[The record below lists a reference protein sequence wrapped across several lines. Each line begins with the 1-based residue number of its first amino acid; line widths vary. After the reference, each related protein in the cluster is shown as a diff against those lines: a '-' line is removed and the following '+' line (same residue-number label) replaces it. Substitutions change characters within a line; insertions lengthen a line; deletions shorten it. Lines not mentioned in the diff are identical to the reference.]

1 MQNLNNELMNLII
14 LQIVITISQKK
25 QKNYFMKNF
34 ILSCI
39 SILFFTAF
47 ATAQEF
53 AMTDGSFTTCT
64 GSFTDSGGLTGNYTN
79 GEDSIITFCSPFVT
93 DNMQI
98 TFNSFDLASGDLLFV
113 YDGDDTTAPLLG
125 VFLGVNSPGI
135 VLASAANTS
144 GCITFRYRSDS
155 SNVSAGWEATVACID
170 NCQSI
175 ISTVVSIPAPD
186 ADNVIRICQGETVNF
201 TGAGSFSADSTG
213 ATYEYI
219 LSDGTIVSGL
229 TASETYAGPGIYRVD
244 FVASDPTGCRDR
256 SIGESSDVLIQVST
270 NPDFTG
276 TQAADTSICFGES
289 TDITGLVETTE
300 FFANVAPPIT
310 GQTFLP
316 DGTGVSYQTCID
328 VSGFNVGTTFQSAS
342 DLISVFINMEHSYMG
357 DLDIT
362 LTAPDGSMVNF
373 LDFPNSGGG
382 RYLGQALDDN
392 TNTPGIGE
400 IYTFT
405 EGGTAT
411 ATLDGSTAAVVF
423 GTTMP
428 PVDYLPEDPFSNFI
442 GTPLNGLWCLDIVD
456 NLGIDNGYI
465 FEWGINFNPAIIP
478 TAGSYEPGE
487 VSELWEANADIMVT
501 NGNVITVTP
510 TVAGQNCYN
519 YSFTDSF
526 GCNYIETVCI
536 NVAPEVLTA
545 VPNDIIACQV
555 AGPATVDLTSR
566 DSQILDALDPALYD
580 LSFFNSMVNAT
591 DATSPISVPATYSV
605 SVDETV
611 FVRVQETATG
621 CFNVV
626 ALNVSYSTAAY
637 TTVPDLE
644 ACDDYDNIDGME
656 IFDLT
661 SQDAGIL
668 GSQSDTEFSVGY
680 FLTQADADAN
690 INPIFT
696 PEAFQSMGET
706 IFVRV
711 SNIQDPDCFATGTF
725 EVIVNAPPATTFADG
740 FFECQPTGA
749 ATIDLTSRNTQILN
763 GLDATLHTVSQYNTR
778 ADAEAALSPIGTPES
793 YDVTADEIVFIRVQ
807 ETATGCYNIVEV
819 NVSYATSAY
828 NMVADMQACDDTV
841 NVDGIETFDLTS
853 QDAAILG
860 SQSNAEFTV
869 SHFLTQAD
877 ADANINEITN
887 PDVFESMGETIYVR
901 VSNIQDAYCFSTG
914 TYEVIVNASPAIGT
928 APDVTECDQSPID
941 GATAFDF
948 SINDIDVLNGQS
960 DTAFGV
966 SYHTT
971 QSDADSG
978 SNSISATSTVSG
990 GVIYVRVEDNVSGCY
1005 NTSTF
1010 NFVVE
1015 ICDVE
1020 IPEGFSPNNDGRN
1033 DTFSIPGI
1041 DQFAN
1046 FELKVFNRLGSVV
1059 FETRASNYVE
1069 FAGIPNSGLNSGDGL
1084 LPTGTYFYM
1093 IKFNDADKKDVA
1105 SWVYIN
1111 Y

>member
-1 MQNLNNELMNLII
+1 
-14 LQIVITISQKK
+14 
-25 QKNYFMKNF
+25 MKNF
-34 ILSCI
+34 ILCCI

-47 ATAQEF
+47 ASAQEF

-79 GEDSIITFCSPFVT
+79 GEDSIITFCSPFAT
-93 DNMQI
+93 DDMQV
-98 TFNSFDLASGDLLFV
+98 TFNSFALASGEFLFV
-113 YDGDDTTAPLLG
+113 YDGDDVTAPLIGVYLG
-125 VFLGVNSPGI
+125 MNSPGFI
-135 VLASAANTS
+135 LASAANTS
-144 GCITFRYRSDS
+144 GCITFRFRSDS
-155 SNVSAGWEATVACID
+155 TNVSAGWEATIACFD

-175 ISTVVSIPAPD
+175 ASSVVSVPAPD
-186 ADNVIRICQGETVNF
+186 TDNVIRICQGETINF
-201 TGAGSFSADSTG
+201 TGSANFSNDSTG
-213 ATYEYI
+213 ATYEFV
-219 LSDGTIVSGL
+219 LSDGTVVSGF

-244 FVASDPTGCRDR
+244 FVATDPTGCRDR
-256 SIGESSDVLIQVST
+256 SIGESSDVVIQVST
-270 NPDFTG
+270 TPDFTG

-316 DGTGVSYQTCID
+316 DGSGVAYQTCID

-362 LTAPDGSMVNF
+362 LTAPDGSQVNF
-373 LDFPNSGGG
+373 LDYPNSGGG
-382 RYLGQALDDN
+382 RFLGQALDDN
-392 TNTPGIGE
+392 TNTPGVGE
-400 IYTFT
+400 TYTFT
-405 EGGTAT
+405 EGGAAT
-411 ATLDGSTAAVVF
+411 ATLDGSTAAVGF
-423 GTTMP
+423 GAIMP

-487 VSELWEANADIMVT
+487 VSEMWEANADITAT
-501 NGNVITVTP
+501 NANVITVTP

-519 YSFTDSF
+519 FSFTDSF
-526 GCNYIETVCI
+526 GCTYIETVCV

-545 VPNDIIACQV
+545 VPNDIIACQ
-555 AGPATVDLTSR
+555 ATGNATVDLTSR
-566 DSQILDALDPALYD
+566 DSQILDLLNPALYD
-580 LSFFNSMVNAT
+580 LTFFNSMVDAT
-591 DATSPISVPATYSV
+591 DATSPIAAPAAYNV
-605 SVDETV
+605 VVDETV
-611 FVRVQETATG
+611 FVRVQERATG

-626 ALNVSYSTAAY
+626 ALNVFYSTAAY
-637 TTVPDLE
+637 TAVLDLE

-668 GSQSDTEFSVGY
+668 GSQSATEFSVSY
-680 FLTQADADAN
+680 FLTQLDADAN
-690 INPIFT
+690 INPIVT
-696 PEAFQSMGET
+696 PAVFESIGET
-706 IFVRV
+706 IFARV
-711 SNIQDPDCFATGTF
+711 SNSQDPDCFATGTF
-725 EVIVNAPPATTFADG
+725 DVIVNAPPAIAFGDD
-740 FFECQPTGA
+740 FFECQPAGA

-763 GLDATLHTVSQYNTR
+763 GLNATLYTVTQYNSR
-778 ADAEAALSPIGTPES
+778 ADAEADLSQVLTPEA

-807 ETATGCYNIVEV
+807 EIATGCYNIVEV

-828 NMVADMQACDDTV
+828 NMVADIQVCDDTV
-841 NVDGIETFDLTS
+841 NVDGIEIFDLTS
-853 QDAAILG
+853 QNAAILG
-860 SQSNAEFTV
+860 SQSEAEFTV

-877 ADANINEITN
+877 ADANINEIIN

-901 VSNIQDAYCFSTG
+901 VSNIQYAYCFSTG
-914 TYEVIVNASPAIGT
+914 TYEVVVNASPSIGI

-948 SINDIDVLNGQS
+948 SINDTDVLNGQS
-960 DTAFGV
+960 ASAFGV

-978 SNSISATSTVSG
+978 SSSISASSTVSG
-990 GVIYVRVEDNVSGCY
+990 GVIYARIVDNATGCY

-1010 NFVVE
+1010 NFIVE
-1015 ICDVE
+1015 TCEVLV
-1020 IPEGFSPNNDGRN
+1020 PEGFSPNNDTIN

-1046 FELKVFNRLGSVV
+1046 FELKIFNRLGAVV
-1059 FETRASNYVE
+1059 YETRASNYVE
-1069 FAGIPNSGLNSGDGL
+1069 FAGIPNTGLNSGDGL
-1084 LPTGTYFYM
+1084 LPTGTYFYS
-1093 IKFNDADKKDVA
+1093 IKFNDANKKDVA

>member
-1 MQNLNNELMNLII
+1 
-14 LQIVITISQKK
+14 
-25 QKNYFMKNF
+25 MKNF

-64 GSFTDSGGLTGNYTN
+64 GSFTDSGGLTGNYTSD
-79 GEDSIITFCSPFVT
+79 EDSVITFCSPFAT
-93 DNMQI
+93 DNMQV
-98 TFNSFDLASGDLLFV
+98 TFNSFAMASGDLLFV
-113 YDGDDTTAPLLG
+113 YDGDDTTAPLTGVYLG
-125 VFLGVNSPGI
+125 MNSPGV

-144 GCITFRYRSDS
+144 GCITFRFRSDS
-155 SNVSAGWEATVACID
+155 SNVSSGWEATVACID

-175 ISTVVSIPAPD
+175 TSSVVSVPAPD
-186 ADNVIRICQGETVNF
+186 ADGIIRLCQGETVNF
-201 TGAGSFSADSTG
+201 TGTGNFSSDSTG
-213 ATYEYI
+213 ASYEYI

-270 NPDFTG
+270 TPDFTG

-300 FFANVAPPIT
+300 FFANVAPPIV

-316 DGTGVSYQTCID
+316 DGNGVAYQTCID
-328 VSGFNVGTTFQSAS
+328 VSGFNVGTTFQNAS
-342 DLISVFINMEHSYMG
+342 DLLSFFINMEHSYLG
-357 DLDIT
+357 DLDMT
-362 LTAPDGSMVNF
+362 LTAPDGSSIKIITYPNGAGNTF
-373 LDFPNSGGG
+373 LGIPIDMDTD
-382 RYLGQALDDN
+382 L
-392 TNTPGIGE
+392 TPGTGFE
-400 IYTFT
+400 YNFT
-405 EGGTAT
+405 DTAPQTLAAAAGGL
-411 ATLDGSTAAVVF
+411 ATLPAG
-423 GTTMP
+423 
-428 PVDYLPEDPFSNFI
+428 DYGVEDPFSAFI
-442 GTPLNGLWCLDIVD
+442 GTPLNGLWCLDIID
-456 NLGIDNGYI
+456 NIGSDNGYI

-487 VSELWEANADIMVT
+487 VSEIWEPNADITAT
-501 NGNVITVTP
+501 NANVITVTP
-510 TVAGQNCYN
+510 TAAGQNCYN

-526 GCNYIETVCI
+526 GCTYIETVCI
-536 NVAPEVLTA
+536 NVAPEVTTA
-545 VPNDIIACQV
+545 IPNDIIACQ
-555 AGPATVDLTSR
+555 ATGAATVDLTSR
-566 DSQILDALDPALYD
+566 DSQILDALNPALYD
-580 LSFFNSMVNAT
+580 LTFFNSMVDAT
-591 DATSPISVPATYSV
+591 DATSPIAVPATYNV
-605 SVDETV
+605 SADETV

-626 ALNVSYSTAAY
+626 SLNVTYSTVAY
-637 TTVPDLE
+637 TTVPNLE

-668 GSQSDTEFSVGY
+668 GPQSDTEFSVGY

-690 INPIFT
+690 INPTAT
-696 PEAFQSMGET
+696 PSVFESMGET
-706 IFVRV
+706 IFARV
-711 SNIQDPDCFATGTF
+711 SNIQDSDCFATGTF
-725 EVIVNAPPATTFADG
+725 EVIVNAPPAIAFADD
-740 FFECQPTGA
+740 FFECQPAGA
-749 ATIDLTSRNTQILN
+749 ATIDLTSRDTQILN
-763 GLDATLHTVSQYNTR
+763 GLDATLHTVTQYNSR
-778 ADAEAALSPIGTPES
+778 ADAEAALNPIGIPEA

-807 ETATGCYNIVEV
+807 ETATGCYNIVEI

-828 NMVADMQACDDTV
+828 NMVADMQVCDDTV
-841 NVDGIETFDLTS
+841 NVDGIEIFDLTS

-860 SQSNAEFTV
+860 SQSDADFTV

-877 ADANINEITN
+877 ADANINEIMN
-887 PDVFESMGETIYVR
+887 PDVFESMGEIIYVR
-901 VSNIQDAYCFSTG
+901 VSNIQYAYCFSTG
-914 TYEVIVNASPAIGT
+914 TYEVVVNASPSIGI

-948 SINDIDVLNGQS
+948 SVNDTALLNGQS
-960 DTAFGV
+960 DTDFGV

-978 SNSISATSTVSG
+978 SSSISASSTVSG
-990 GVIYVRVEDNVSGCY
+990 GVIYARIVDNQTGCY
-1005 NTSTF
+1005 NTNTF

-1015 ICDVE
+1015 ICEVE
-1020 IPEGFSPNNDGRN
+1020 IPEGFSPNNDGIN

-1041 DQFAN
+1041 DQFSN

-1059 FETRASNYVE
+1059 FETRANNYVE
-1069 FAGIPNSGLNSGDGL
+1069 FAGMPNSGLNSGDGL
-1084 LPTGTYFYM
+1084 LPTGTYFYS